1 MFNLK
6 LGRFAQIFA
15 FAALMG
21 GLAWASMALTRQANA
36 VSVVWPMD
44 ALAVAFCIR
53 WGRIKAERVTILA
66 LTGLALMAANVVW
79 DGSPLWLSVALPLL
93 NIANMGIALAVV
105 RRIGP
110 PIEDPRS
117 FCAFVAGPLLG
128 GPVLTAAAA
137 AALMGFGVPG
147 ADPGQV
153 FVGWAFGAGLGMAV
167 VGSFA
172 LTVGRSQTRR
182 TDARGW
188 VFFAAGQAVVL
199 FGACCILLQGE
210 RPALFMLAPFLVVGA
225 MSHRVLGG
233 ITAVALTSLVAVLA
247 TLLGR
252 GPAQVALIASVDGT
266 LLVQVLLATM
276 VFTVLPV
283 SALLQRLERYAIEL
297 DERRAK
303 AEELNALKSR
313 LLAYVSHE
321 IRSPLS
327 GVTTLA
333 ELLRDGHMG
342 GLSDQQRDAL
352 NQITVTGAEVDALA
366 RDLTDSAAIESGKA
380 SVRLE
385 PVQVGEAIRT
395 AVHLARFRTS
405 QMSAV
410 LDAPTCDIDADEV
423 RADPLRLR
431 QILVNLMVNAAKYG
445 GRPPVVHVTA
455 RRTAAGMVRFEVSDN
470 GAGIPP
476 EQRDALFH
484 AFERLGQE
492 TTHVEGSGL
501 GLALCHEM
509 AGLQNG
515 CMGVEDSDLG
525 GMRFWVELPLETAA
539 VSKAA

>member
-1 MFNLK
+1 MYGLK
-6 LGRFAQIFA
+6 PGRLAQIVA

-21 GLAWASMALTRQANA
+21 VFAWASMAITRQVNTITVA
-36 VSVVWPMD
+36 WPMD

-53 WGRIKAERVTILA
+53 WGRIKAERVTTLA
-66 LTGLALMAANVVW
+66 LTGLAYIGANVVW
-79 DGSPLWLSVALPLL
+79 GGSALWLAVALPLL

-110 PIEDPRS
+110 PIESPRA
-117 FCAFVAGPLLG
+117 FAAFVAGPLVG
-128 GPVLTAAAA
+128 GPVVTAALAA
-137 AALMGFGVPG
+137 AVMAFGVPD
-147 ADPGQV
+147 ANPMQV
-153 FVGWAFGAGLGMAV
+153 FLRWAFGGGLGMAI

-172 LTVGRSQTRR
+172 LTVGRGQSRR

-188 VFFAAGQAVVL
+188 AMFGVGQAVVL
-199 FGACCILLQGE
+199 IGAVLVLMQPE
-210 RPALFMLAPFLVVGA
+210 KPALFMLAPFLVVGA
-225 MSHRVLGG
+225 MSHRELGG
-233 ITAVALTSLVAVLA
+233 ITAVALTSLIAMLGAMV
-247 TLLGR
+247 GR
-252 GPAQVALIASVDGT
+252 GPAAVATLASVDST
-266 LLVQVLLATM
+266 FLIQVLLATM

-342 GLSDQQRDAL
+342 GLTDVQRDAL

-410 LDAPTCDIDADEV
+410 LDAPTCDLDTEEV
-423 RADPLRLR
+423 QADPLRLR

-455 RRTAAGMVRFEVSDN
+455 RRSAPGLIRFEVSDN
-470 GAGIPP
+470 GAGIPH
-476 EQRDALFH
+476 EQRRVLFN

-492 TTHVEGSGL
+492 ATHVEGAGL

-509 AGLQNG
+509 AELQNG
-515 CMGVEDSDLG
+515 RMGVEDSDLG
-525 GMRFWVELPLETAA
+525 GMRFWVELPADAA
-539 VSKAA
+539 DISKAA